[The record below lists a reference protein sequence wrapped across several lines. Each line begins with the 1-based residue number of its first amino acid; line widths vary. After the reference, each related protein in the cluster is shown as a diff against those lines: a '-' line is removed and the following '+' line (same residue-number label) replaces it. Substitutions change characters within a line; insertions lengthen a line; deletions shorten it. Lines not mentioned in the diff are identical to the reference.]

1 MNIPERDQARFWA
14 QVALPNEQGCM
25 LWMGRPDKKGYAR
38 FTLAGRSQLVHRIS
52 YVIAFGP
59 IPAGAVIDH
68 VKANGCRHRH
78 CVAPA
83 HLEAVTS
90 AENNR
95 RSASPTAINARKTHC
110 HRGHAFDEAN
120 TYNDP
125 AGQRQCRACRALN
138 EREYKKRKRSA

>member
-1 MNIPERDQARFWA
+1 MSLTEKAERRFWDK
-14 QVALPNEQGCM
+14 VLLPDGNGCM
-25 LWMGRPDKKGYAR
+25 LWRARIHARGYGL
-38 FTLAGRSQLVHRIS
+38 FWLNGKYVLAHRVS
-52 YVIAFGP
+52 YLLAHGE
-59 IPAGAVIDH
+59 IPAGLQVDH
-68 VKANGCRHRH
+68 VKARGCRHRH

-83 HLEAVTS
+83 HLEAVTG

-95 RSASPTAINARKTHC
+95 RSDSPTAINARKTHC

>member
-1 MNIPERDQARFWA
+1 VNVSERDQARFWSK
-14 QVALPNEQGCM
+14 VALPNEQGCM
-25 LWMGRPDKKGYAR
+25 LWTDYVGKKGYASFSADGQR
-38 FTLAGRSQLVHRIS
+38 WLVHRFS
-52 YVIAFGP
+52 YALAYGE

-83 HLEAVTS
+83 HLEAVTG

-95 RSASPTAINARKTHC
+95 RSTSPTATNARKTRC
-110 HRGHAFDEAN
+110 HRGHAFDEQN

-138 EREYKKRKRSA
+138 QRAYMKRKRSA